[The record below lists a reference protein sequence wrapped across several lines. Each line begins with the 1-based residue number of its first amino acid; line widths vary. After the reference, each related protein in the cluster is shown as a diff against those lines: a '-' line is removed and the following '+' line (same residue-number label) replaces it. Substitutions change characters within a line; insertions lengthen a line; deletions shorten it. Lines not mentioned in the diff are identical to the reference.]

1 MTAGPRTIT
10 ILRHAEKPSA
20 VDSLQPAFGVDEQ
33 GRPQTESLIP
43 RGWQRAG
50 ALAAVL
56 GSTAPPPPFVRPT
69 VLFAPAYPDGTLH
82 RPGETITPLARR
94 LKVQIQ
100 TPVPKGQ
107 EDGLARDSLL
117 HQRGEDV
124 LVCWEHHHIPAI
136 TAALAL
142 ALGVSTLTPNGTLWP
157 DTDFSSAL
165 MFVSQPDGL
174 YTLRQTQLSLLD
186 GD

>member
-1 MTAGPRTIT
+1 MTTTLHTIT

-20 VDSLQPAFGVDEQ
+20 ADSPQPAFGVNEQ
-33 GRPQTESLIP
+33 GRPQAESLTP

-56 GSTAPPPPFVRPT
+56 GSATPPAPFVRPAA
-69 VLFAPAYPDGTLH
+69 LFAPAYPDGASH

-94 LKVQIQ
+94 LKLHIQ

-107 EDGLARDSLL
+107 EDILVSDSLL
-117 HQRGEDV
+117 SQSGQDV

-136 TAALAL
+136 AAALAL
-142 ALGVSTLTPNGTLWP
+142 ALGVNTLTPNGTLWP

-165 MFVSQPDGL
+165 VFARQPNGL
-174 YTLRQTQLSLLD
+174 YTLMQTRLRLLD